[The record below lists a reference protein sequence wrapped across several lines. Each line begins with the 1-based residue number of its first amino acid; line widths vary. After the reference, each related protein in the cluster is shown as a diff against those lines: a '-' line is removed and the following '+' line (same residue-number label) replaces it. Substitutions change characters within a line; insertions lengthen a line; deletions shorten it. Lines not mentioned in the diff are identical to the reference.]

1 MAEKYIQTAIRVGW
15 LLQELESEL
24 TAVNDG
30 FVVDPL
36 FVRNGARKRL
46 PTPDEIVTAINALT
60 DLRVLRREGTTF
72 YLNKQYFR
80 DTEEFR
86 AGVWQTIETLKSEHG
101 EANRVSLCVATP
113 PGIDPEL
120 ASRICRDAGE
130 LRSAILDI
138 VASAK
143 SELILAS
150 PFWDEETT
158 TDVEQLLE
166 KRLDAGVTVTL
177 LGRFNEPDF
186 ALIASI
192 LRRLASHP
200 RCSVLSWF
208 SPAQGDKNIQTFHFK
223 AAVADQGTKAYL
235 GSANLT
241 TSGLRSRMELGVI
254 LTGEVARQLHRVVVA
269 ALALASPAF

>member
-1 MAEKYIQTAIRVGW
+1 MAEKYIQTAVRVGW

-36 FVRNGARKRL
+36 FVRNGAKKRL

-72 YLNKQYFR
+72 YLNKQYLR

-86 AGVWQTIETLKSEHG
+86 AGAWQTIETLKSEHG
-101 EANRVSLCVATP
+101 EANRVSLCV
-113 PGIDPEL
+113 
-120 ASRICRDAGE
+120 
-130 LRSAILDI
+130 
-138 VASAK
+138 
-143 SELILAS
+143 
-150 PFWDEETT
+150 
-158 TDVEQLLE
+158 
-166 KRLDAGVTVTL
+166 
-177 LGRFNEPDF
+177 
-186 ALIASI
+186 
-192 LRRLASHP
+192 
-200 RCSVLSWF
+200 
-208 SPAQGDKNIQTFHFK
+208 AQGDKNIQTFHFK

-254 LTGEVARQLHRVVVA
+254 LTGEVAGQLHRVIVA